1 MNRPHLAPH
10 PPLQTLIAGGAG
22 FIGSAMI
29 KAMQRSPVPRRITV
43 VGRSPTPRS
52 QLPEGVEYR
61 SGDVADTAF
70 IEPLVAEAD
79 EIIDL
84 AYGTVPKTSFDDPL
98 IDVVS
103 NLPASVNLQKLACR
117 SRVRRYLLV
126 SSGGAVYG
134 NSDGHPIPE
143 SHPTNPIS
151 PYGISKLVTE
161 KYASFFWRMEGL
173 PVVIARPGNP
183 YGLGQVGHS
192 LQGFVGAAIA
202 ASLRAG
208 VIDVYG
214 ERGTVRD
221 YIDIDELAEGLIA
234 ALEQG
239 EPGSFYNIGTGIGH
253 DNIQVLDKLRKVLA
267 PSGLVIKARRCPSR
281 PFDVNANVLDCTRL
295 AEATGWRPR
304 LSLEQGLERL
314 WQAWQSAQAA
324 DTPDSSV
331 KQ

>member
-1 MNRPHLAPH
+1 MNSRA
-10 PPLQTLIAGGAG
+10 PLQTLIAGGAG
-22 FIGSAMI
+22 FIGSALI
-29 KAMQRSPVPRRITV
+29 QALLRSPMQRRITV
-43 VGRSPTPRS
+43 VGRCGEPRS
-52 QLPEGVEYR
+52 LLPAGVRYV

-70 IEPLVAEAD
+70 IEPLIADAD

-98 IDVVS
+98 IDVVT

-134 NSDGHPIPE
+134 NSDGLPIPE

-173 PVVIARPGNP
+173 PVVVARPGNP
-183 YGLGQVGHS
+183 YGQGQVGRRV
-192 LQGFVGAAIA
+192 QGFIGAAIE
-202 ASLRAG
+202 ASIRG
-208 VIDVYG
+208 GTIDVYG

-234 ALEQG
+234 ALERG
-239 EPGSFYNIGTGIGH
+239 EPGSFYNIGTGVGH
-253 DNIQVLDKLRKVLA
+253 DNIDVLDRLRKVIA
-267 PSGLVIKARRCPSR
+267 PSGLAVKARRCPSR
-281 PFDVNANVLDCTRL
+281 PFDVNANVLDCSRL
-295 AEATGWRPR
+295 AEVSGWRAR
-304 LSLEQGLERL
+304 TGLDEGLARL
-314 WQAWQSAQAA
+314 WQAWQRAHTPESAH
-324 DTPDSSV
+324 DP
-331 KQ
+331 KP